1 MWRETPK
8 EYIFKETE
16 NPTISLTLC
25 GVPKPSV
32 TWQFNRG
39 LIREVNLVRNSY
51 YAYRYNITLP
61 KLRRPVC
68 KGYISI
74 KADGFLNYGHKMNIK
89 VPVFSECK
97 WLKFNYLWQIV
108 RRKIMHDFARVT
120 VIIPTESKNIRK

>member
-1 MWRETPK
+1 MVITSDRFINHISFIGGPEFCEEKPPK
-8 EYIFKETE
+8 EYTFKETE
-16 NPTISLTLC
+16 NPTISFTLC

-32 TWQFNRG
+32 TWKFNRG

-51 YAYRYNITLP
+51 YAYRCNITLP

-74 KADGFLNYGHKMNIK
+74 KADGFLNYGHQMNIK

-97 WLKFNYLWQIV
+97 
-108 RRKIMHDFARVT
+108 
-120 VIIPTESKNIRK
+120 